1 LEPLDTEILSRFAEY
16 QDIVLKM
23 MDRIDALDSFNY
35 HERIRLYFQQL
46 KYWRTVLDDIQ
57 PDIVVF
63 SVIPHMIFDYILY
76 VLCKQRNIRTLMF
89 ESTPMRGLVFVMSDF
104 DKRSQAEKLYHRLL
118 ENNLPKHI
126 KLSPKTEIYLQKL
139 KGTYK
144 DLPDY
149 TRRAYKEKLP
159 QVKSSTSDKNVLQKL
174 VDLKNYPKYVQ
185 KQKRIWL
192 NFLQPPRN
200 YLKQRNQK
208 VEESSMS
215 FIDYQ
220 LFRWES
226 KKKMRNLET
235 YYHQLAQDVDLSQP
249 YVYVALSYQP
259 ERTSSPMGSFF
270 VHQYLMV
277 DLIAKSLPK
286 GWHVYVK
293 EHPTQFTPSKYF
305 RSQSGRFKFMYD
317 DISALT
323 NVSLVPMAVNS
334 FDLIDSAQAV
344 AVVTGTTGWEA
355 IHRGKPVLVFGFP
368 WYRGCEGTFH
378 VDTREKCEAALRK
391 IYNGYQIDSQ
401 KRRLFVYALEQTG
414 IEAFVEP
421 HLRVAS
427 ISDGENAKRLADA
440 LQKI

>member
-1 LEPLDTEILSRFAEY
+1 
-16 QDIVLKM
+16 
-23 MDRIDALDSFNY
+23 
-35 HERIRLYFQQL
+35 
-46 KYWRTVLDDIQ
+46 
-57 PDIVVF
+57 
-63 SVIPHMIFDYILY
+63 
-76 VLCKQRNIRTLMF
+76 
-89 ESTPMRGLVFVMSDF
+89 
-104 DKRSQAEKLYHRLL
+104 
-118 ENNLPKHI
+118 
-126 KLSPKTEIYLQKL
+126 
-139 KGTYK
+139 
-144 DLPDY
+144 
-149 TRRAYKEKLP
+149 
-159 QVKSSTSDKNVLQKL
+159 
-174 VDLKNYPKYVQ
+174 
-185 KQKRIWL
+185 
-192 NFLQPPRN
+192 
-200 YLKQRNQK
+200 
-208 VEESSMS
+208 
-215 FIDYQ
+215 
-220 LFRWES
+220 
-226 KKKMRNLET
+226 
-235 YYHQLAQDVDLSQP
+235 
-249 YVYVALSYQP
+249 
-259 ERTSSPMGSFF
+259 
-270 VHQYLMV
+270 MV